1 MGYHCKDKK
10 MPIITL
16 PDGSQRQFD
25 NPISVLEVA
34 QSIGAGLAKATIAG
48 RVNGERRDACD
59 IIDQD
64 ATLEIITAKD
74 EDGLEIIRHSCA
86 HLLGHAIKQ
95 LFPDVKMAIGPTI
108 ENGFYYDVDLD
119 RSLTQED
126 IDAIEKRMLEL
137 AKTNYDVVKKGVS
150 WQEARDTFEQRGEP
164 YKMAILDE
172 NIERTATPALYH
184 HQEYIDMCRGP
195 HVPNMRFCHHF
206 KLQKVAGAYWRGDSN
221 NKMLQRIYGTAWADK
236 KQLAEYLQR
245 LEEAAKRDHRKIG
258 KALDLYHMQ
267 EEAPGMVFWHNDGWT
282 IFRELETFVRTKLKE
297 YDYQEV
303 KGPFMMD
310 RVLWERTGHWQNYAD
325 LMFTTQSENREY
337 AIKPMNCPGHVQ
349 IFNQGL
355 KSYRDLP
362 IRMAEFGSCH
372 RNEPSG
378 SLHGLMR
385 VRGFTQDDAH
395 IFCTEDQIESEVTS
409 CIRMVYDI
417 YSTFG
422 FTNIAVKLSTRP
434 ENRIGSDE
442 MWDRAE
448 AGLAAALAHNGLKYE
463 IQEGEGAFYGPK
475 IEFALRDCLGR
486 EWQCGTVQL
495 DFALPGRLDA
505 SYVAEDN
512 GRRTPVM
519 IHRAIL
525 GSIERFI
532 GIITEEYAGFFP
544 AWLAPTQAVV
554 MNITDSQADYVQ
566 QVVKTLSDAGLRVKA
581 DLRNEKV
588 GFKIREHTL
597 RRVPYMLVCG
607 DKEIA
612 EGKIAVRTRK
622 GADLGTFKVEEF
634 AEILKN
640 QVRGR
645 ELKLLNEE

>member
-1 MGYHCKDKK
+1 

-59 IIDQD
+59 LIDQD

-126 IDAIEKRMLEL
+126 LDAIEKRMLEL
-137 AKTNYDVVKKGVS
+137 AKTNYDVVKKRVS

-206 KLQKVAGAYWRGDSN
+206 KLQKVAGAYWRGDSK

-448 AGLAAALAHNGLKYE
+448 AGLAAALAHNSLEYE

-622 GADLGTFKVEEF
+622 GTDLGTFKVEEF

>member
-1 MGYHCKDKK
+1 

-16 PDGSQRQFD
+16 PDGSQRHFD
-25 NPISVLEVA
+25 QSVTVLEVA
-34 QSIGAGLAKATIAG
+34 QSIGAGLAKACIAG
-48 RVNGERRDACD
+48 RVNGERKDACD
-59 IIDQD
+59 VIEQD
-64 ATLEIITAKD
+64 CQLEIITAKD

-86 HLLGHAIKQ
+86 HLLGHALKQ
-95 LFPDVKMAIGPTI
+95 LYPNAKMAIGPTI
-108 ENGFYYDVDLD
+108 ENGFYYDIDLEQ
-119 RSLTQED
+119 SLTTED
-126 IDAIEKRMLEL
+126 LEKIEKRMLEL
-137 AKTNYDVVKKGVS
+137 AKTNYDVVKEPVS
-150 WQEARDTFEQRGEP
+150 WQKAYEVFTQRGEP

-172 NIERTATPALYH
+172 NIEKTATPALYH

-236 KQLAEYLQR
+236 KQLADYLKR

-310 RVLWERTGHWQNYAD
+310 RVLWERTGHWQNYSD
-325 LMFTTQSENREY
+325 LMFTTSSENREY

-362 IRMAEFGSCH
+362 LRMAEFGSCH

-409 CIRMVYDI
+409 CIKMVYDI

-422 FTNIAVKLSTRP
+422 FTDIYVKLSTRP
-434 ENRIGSDE
+434 ESRIGSDE

-448 AGLAAALAHNGLKYE
+448 ADLAKALEHNGLAYE
-463 IQEGEGAFYGPK
+463 VQPGEGAFYGPK
-475 IEFALRDCLGR
+475 LEFALRDSIGR
-486 EWQCGTVQL
+486 EWQCGTIQL
-495 DFALPGRLDA
+495 DFALPGRLNA

-512 GRRTPVM
+512 ERKTPVM

-554 MNITDSQADYVQ
+554 MNITDSQAEYVQ
-566 QVVKTLSDAGLRVKA
+566 NVVKTLSDAGLRVKS
-581 DLRNEKV
+581 DLRNEKI

-597 RRVPYMLVCG
+597 KRVPYMLVCG

-622 GADLGTFKVEEF
+622 GQDLGSFTLEAFT
-634 AEILKN
+634 EILKQ

-645 ELKLLNEE
+645 ELKLLGEE

>member
-1 MGYHCKDKK
+1 

-16 PDGSQRQFD
+16 PDGSKREFD
-25 NPISVLEVA
+25 RPVSVLEVA
-34 QSIGAGLAKATIAG
+34 QDIGVGLAKATIAG

-59 IIDQD
+59 IINED
-64 ATLEIITAKD
+64 ANLEIITAKD

-137 AKTNYDVVKKGVS
+137 AKTNYDVIKTPVS
-150 WQEARDTFEQRGEP
+150 WQEARDTFEKRGEP
-164 YKMAILDE
+164 YKIAILDE

-184 HQEYIDMCRGP
+184 HEEYIDMCRGP
-195 HVPNMRFCHHF
+195 HVPNMRFCHNF
-206 KLQKVAGAYWRGDSN
+206 KLMKVAGAYWRGDSK

-236 KQLAEYLQR
+236 KQLAEYLTR

-310 RVLWERTGHWQNYAD
+310 RVLWEKTGHWQNYGD

-409 CIRMVYDI
+409 CIKMVYDI

-422 FTNIAVKLSTRP
+422 FQNIQVKLSTRP
-434 ENRIGSDE
+434 EKRIGADD

-448 AGLAAALAHNGLKYE
+448 AGLAAALAHNGLEYE

-475 IEFALRDCLGR
+475 IEFALRDCLDR
-486 EWQCGTVQL
+486 EWQCGTIQL
-495 DFALPGRLDA
+495 DFALPGRLNA

-512 GRRTPVM
+512 DRRTPVM

-544 AWLAPTQAVV
+544 AWLAPVQAVV

-566 QVVKTLSDAGLRVKA
+566 KVVKQLSDAGLRVKA

-612 EGKIAVRTRK
+612 EGKVAVRTRK
-622 GADLGTFKVEEF
+622 GADLGTFKIEEF
-634 AEILKN
+634 AEILKS
-640 QVRGR
+640 QVRQR
-645 ELKLLNEE
+645 ELKLLGEE

>member
-1 MGYHCKDKK
+1 

-16 PDGSQRQFD
+16 PDGSKREFD
-25 NPISVLEVA
+25 RPVSVLEVA
-34 QSIGAGLAKATIAG
+34 QDIGAGLAKATIAG

-59 IIDQD
+59 IINED
-64 ATLEIITAKD
+64 ANLEIITAKD

-137 AKTNYDVVKKGVS
+137 AKTNYDVIKTPVS
-150 WQEARDTFEQRGEP
+150 WQEARDTFEKRGEP
-164 YKMAILDE
+164 YKIAILDE

-184 HQEYIDMCRGP
+184 HEEYIDMCRGP
-195 HVPNMRFCHHF
+195 HVPNMRFCHNF
-206 KLQKVAGAYWRGDSN
+206 KLMKVAGAYWRGDSK

-236 KQLAEYLQR
+236 KQLAEYLTR

-310 RVLWERTGHWQNYAD
+310 RVLWEKTGHWQNYGD

-409 CIRMVYDI
+409 CIKMVYDI

-422 FTNIAVKLSTRP
+422 FQNIQVKLSTRP
-434 ENRIGSDE
+434 EKRIGADD

-448 AGLAAALAHNGLKYE
+448 AGLAAALAHNGLEYE

-475 IEFALRDCLGR
+475 IEFALRDCLDR
-486 EWQCGTVQL
+486 EWQCGTIQL
-495 DFALPGRLDA
+495 DFALPGRLNA

-512 GRRTPVM
+512 DRRTPVM

-544 AWLAPTQAVV
+544 AWLAPVQAVV

-566 QVVKTLSDAGLRVKA
+566 KVVKQLSDAGLRVKA

-612 EGKIAVRTRK
+612 EGKVAVRTRK
-622 GADLGTFKVEEF
+622 GADLGTFTIEEF
-634 AEILKN
+634 AEILKS
-640 QVRGR
+640 QVRKR
-645 ELKLLNEE
+645 ELKLLGEE

>member
-1 MGYHCKDKK
+1 

-25 NPISVLEVA
+25 NPVSVMEVA

-48 RVNGERRDACD
+48 RVNGERRDASD
-59 IIDQD
+59 IISED

-74 EDGLEIIRHSCA
+74 EDGLEIIRHSTA

-95 LFPDVKMAIGPTI
+95 LFPNVKMAIGPTI
-108 ENGFYYDVDLD
+108 DNGFYYDIDLD

-126 IDAIEKRMLEL
+126 LDALEARMLEL
-137 AKTNYDVVKKGVS
+137 AKTNYDVVKKRVS
-150 WQEARDTFEQRGEP
+150 WQEARDTFESRGEL

-172 NIERTATPALYH
+172 NISKDDRPALYH
-184 HQEYIDMCRGP
+184 HEEYIDMCRGP

-206 KLQKVAGAYWRGDSN
+206 KLQKVAGAYWRGDSK

-236 KQLAEYLQR
+236 KQLADYLQR

-395 IFCTEDQIESEVTS
+395 IFCTEEQIESEVTS
-409 CIRMVYDI
+409 CIKMVYDI

-422 FTNIAVKLSTRP
+422 FENIAVKLSTRP
-434 ENRIGSDE
+434 ENRIGDDA

-448 AGLAAALAHNGLKYE
+448 EGLANALRNNGLEYE

-475 IEFALRDCLGR
+475 IEFALRDCLDR

-544 AWLAPTQAVV
+544 AWLAPVQAVV
-554 MNITDSQADYVQ
+554 MNITDSQAEYVQ
-566 QVVKTLSDAGLRVKA
+566 KVVKQLSDAGLRVKA

-588 GFKIREHTL
+588 GFKVREHTL

-612 EGKIAVRTRK
+612 EGKVSVRTRK
-622 GADLGTFKVEEF
+622 GADLGTYKVEEF
-634 AEILKN
+634 VEILKS

-645 ELKLLNEE
+645 ELKLLGEE

>member
-1 MGYHCKDKK
+1 

-25 NPISVLEVA
+25 NPVSVLEVA
-34 QSIGAGLAKATIAG
+34 QSIGSGLAKATIAG

-137 AKTNYDVVKKGVS
+137 AKTNYDVVKKRVS
-150 WQEARDTFEQRGEP
+150 WQEARDTFEKRGEP

-195 HVPNMRFCHHF
+195 HVPNMRFCQHF
-206 KLQKVAGAYWRGDSN
+206 KLQKVAGAYWRGDSK

-236 KQLAEYLQR
+236 KQLAEYLTR

-442 MWDRAE
+442 IWDRAE
-448 AGLAAALAHNGLKYE
+448 AGLAAALAHNGLEYE

-512 GRRTPVM
+512 SRRTPVM

-645 ELKLLNEE
+645 ELKLLGEE

>member
-1 MGYHCKDKK
+1 

-16 PDGSQRQFD
+16 PDGSKREFD
-25 NPISVLEVA
+25 RPVSVLEVA
-34 QSIGAGLAKATIAG
+34 QDIGSGLAKATIAG
-48 RVNGERRDACD
+48 RVNGVRHDACD
-59 IIDQD
+59 IINED
-64 ATLEIITAKD
+64 ANLEIITAKD

-137 AKTNYDVVKKGVS
+137 AKTNYDVIKTPVS
-150 WQEARDTFEQRGEP
+150 WQEARDTFEKRGEP

-184 HQEYIDMCRGP
+184 HEEYIDMCRGP
-195 HVPNMRFCHHF
+195 HVPNMRFCHNF
-206 KLQKVAGAYWRGDSN
+206 KLMKVAGAYWRGDSK

-236 KQLAEYLQR
+236 KQLAEYLTR

-310 RVLWERTGHWQNYAD
+310 RVLWEKTGHWQNYGD

-409 CIRMVYDI
+409 CIKMVYDI

-422 FTNIAVKLSTRP
+422 FQNIQVKLSTRP
-434 ENRIGSDE
+434 EKRIGADD

-448 AGLAAALAHNGLKYE
+448 AGLAAALAHNGLEYE

-475 IEFALRDCLGR
+475 IEFALRDCLDR
-486 EWQCGTVQL
+486 EWQCGTIQL
-495 DFALPGRLDA
+495 DFALPGRLNA

-512 GRRTPVM
+512 DRRTPVM

-544 AWLAPTQAVV
+544 AWLAPVQAVV

-566 QVVKTLSDAGLRVKA
+566 KVVKQLSDAGLRVKA

-612 EGKIAVRTRK
+612 EGKVAVRTRK
-622 GADLGTFKVEEF
+622 GADLGTFTIEEF
-634 AEILKN
+634 AEILKS
-640 QVRGR
+640 QVRQR
-645 ELKLLNEE
+645 ELKLLGEE

>member
-1 MGYHCKDKK
+1 

-25 NPISVLEVA
+25 NPVSVLEVA

-126 IDAIEKRMLEL
+126 LDALEKRMLEL
-137 AKTNYDVVKKGVS
+137 AKTNYDVVKKRVS
-150 WQEARDTFEQRGEP
+150 WQEARDTFEARNEP

-184 HQEYIDMCRGP
+184 HEEYIDMCRGP

-206 KLQKVAGAYWRGDSN
+206 KLQKIAGAYWRGDSK

-236 KQLAEYLQR
+236 KQLAEYLTR
-245 LEEAAKRDHRKIG
+245 LEEAAKRDHRRIG

-409 CIRMVYDI
+409 CIKMVYDI

-434 ENRIGSDE
+434 ENRIGADE

-448 AGLAAALAHNGLKYE
+448 AGLAAALAHNGLEYE

-519 IHRAIL
+519 IHRAIF

-544 AWLAPTQAVV
+544 AWLAPVQAVV

-566 QVVKTLSDAGLRVKA
+566 KVVKQLSDLGLRVKA

-622 GADLGTFKVEEF
+622 GADLGTFAVEEF
-634 AEILKN
+634 AQILKN
-640 QVRGR
+640 QVRAR